1 MLTVE
6 IRGNGVISGGGG
18 DQEGLDKRRGKG
30 GRARGA
36 GRDVDTRAMRV
47 DEREMHVCGFGTE
60 VGADEMLTRA

>member
-18 DQEGLDKRRGKG
+18 DQEGLDKRRGKRG
-30 GRARGA
+30 MGRGA

-47 DEREMHVCGFGTE
+47 DER
-60 VGADEMLTRA
+60 